1 MVATMRPV
9 NEFCNQ
15 ADLRKSAANE
25 MLVNEQSDVIKAFY
39 CSAGDK
45 ETVLPEIRFRK

>member
-1 MVATMRPV
+1 MVATVRPV
-9 NEFCNQ
+9 NQFCNQ
-15 ADLRKSAANE
+15 ADLRESAAKE

-45 ETVLPEIRFRK
+45 ETVQPEIRFRE